1 MAKRQIP
8 DMRTFIRAGVLIVAA
23 MAAMRDGRV
32 QASDGPQAAVDEL
45 LAADR
50 AFSAAS
56 AKTDLVSGL
65 SAMFAD
71 DVMMPLPTGQFAEG
85 KAKAIDALRG
95 NPNNDGARTE
105 WTPIRGGVS
114 ADGRHGFTFGHM
126 TLYRKDGTT
135 MPIKYVSYWVKG
147 EDGWR
152 VAAYKRGPAARA
164 PDSLATLAASLPA
177 RLVPPSK
184 DAASLAAHKRSL
196 EEAELAFS
204 REAQTIGLGPAF
216 AKYGSA
222 DAVNMGGPNEPGFV
236 VGAEAIGKAVG
247 GDSGSSPSPL
257 SWAPDKVI
265 VASSGDLGVSIGII
279 RRNAPPKDPK
289 QPSAFPF
296 FTIWRRADPTAPW
309 RYIAE

>member
-1 MAKRQIP
+1 
-8 DMRTFIRAGVLIVAA
+8 
-23 MAAMRDGRV
+23 MAAAIVVSDGRV
-32 QASDGPQAAVDEL
+32 HASDRPQAAVDEL

-85 KAKAIDALRG
+85 KAKALEALRG
-95 NPNNDGARTE
+95 NPNNEGARTE
-105 WTPIRGGVS
+105 WTPIRGGIS
-114 ADGRHGFTFGHM
+114 ADGEHGFTFGHM
-126 TLYRKDGTT
+126 TLHRKDGTST
-135 MPIKYVSYWVKG
+135 PIKYLSYWVKG
-147 EDGWR
+147 KDGWR
-152 VAAYKRGPAARA
+152 VVAYKRGPAARA
-164 PDSLATLAASLPA
+164 PESLATMAPSLPA
-177 RLVPPSK
+177 RPVAPSK
-184 DAASLAAHKRSL
+184 DAASLEAHERSL

-216 AKYGSA
+216 AKYGSV

-247 GDSGSSPSPL
+247 RDSGSGPSPL

-279 RRNAPPKDPK
+279 RPNVPPKDPK

-296 FTIWRRADPTAPW
+296 FTVWRRASPTAPW
-309 RYIAE
+309 RYVAE

>member
-1 MAKRQIP
+1 MHAVIK
-8 DMRTFIRAGVLIVAA
+8 AVVVVIVAA
-23 MAAMRDGRV
+23 IAGARDGHA
-32 QASDGPQAAVDEL
+32 QPSDGPQAAVDEL

-65 SAMFAD
+65 AAMFAD
-71 DVMMPLPTGQFAEG
+71 DVTMPLPNGEFAEG
-85 KAKAIDALRG
+85 KAKAVETLRG
-95 NPNNDGARTE
+95 NPNNAGARTE

-126 TLYRKDGTT
+126 TWHRKDGTT
-135 MPIKYVSYWVKG
+135 TPIKYLAYWVKG
-147 EDGWR
+147 GDGWR

-164 PDSLATLAASLPA
+164 PEALATMPASLPA
-177 RLVPPSK
+177 RLVPPSTNP
-184 DAASLAAHKRSL
+184 ATLAAHKRSL
-196 EEAELAFS
+196 EEAESAFS
-204 REAQTIGLGPAF
+204 REAQSIGLGPAF
-216 AKYGSA
+216 TKYGSA

-236 VGAEAIGKAVG
+236 LGAEAIGKAVG
-247 GDSGSSPSPL
+247 GNSGSSPV
-257 SWAPDKVI
+257 SWGPDKVI

-279 RRNAPPKDPK
+279 RLNTPPKDPK

-296 FTIWRRADPTAPW
+296 LTVWRRANANEPW